1 MLDPLC
7 HCRVELTREL
17 NHHYLCFTIHHKP
30 FRKKDNSDTVLTML
44 KKLFVTLC
52 FFSLSTEIFS
62 ETYVC
67 SYDAKQHSETP
78 EGGVQIVS
86 YERKGK
92 GFIDTANKF
101 SFTIGYESTNNLF
114 LVDSDQFD
122 NGGVMSVHINKQT
135 MEY

>member
-1 MLDPLC
+1 M
-7 HCRVELTREL
+7 
-17 NHHYLCFTIHHKP
+17 
-30 FRKKDNSDTVLTML
+30 KKDNSDTVLTML

-135 MEY
+135 MEYGVSYATLESIKKEEHLSTFGKCVVVN

>member
-1 MLDPLC
+1 
-7 HCRVELTREL
+7 
-17 NHHYLCFTIHHKP
+17 
-30 FRKKDNSDTVLTML
+30 ML

-92 GFIDTANKF
+92 GFIQTANKF

-135 MEY
+135 MEYGVSYATLESIKKEEHLSTFGKCVVVN

>member
-1 MLDPLC
+1 
-7 HCRVELTREL
+7 
-17 NHHYLCFTIHHKP
+17 
-30 FRKKDNSDTVLTML
+30 ML

-78 EGGVQIVS
+78 EGGREIVS
-86 YERKGK
+86 YARKGK
-92 GFIDTANKF
+92 GFIDPVNKF
-101 SFTIGYESTNNLF
+101 SFIIGYESTNNLF

-135 MEY
+135 MEYGVSYATLESIKKEEHLSTFGKCVVVN

>member
-1 MLDPLC
+1 
-7 HCRVELTREL
+7 
-17 NHHYLCFTIHHKP
+17 
-30 FRKKDNSDTVLTML
+30 ML

-135 MEY
+135 MEYGVSYATLESIKKEEHLSTFGKCVVVN